1 MKNRGPLTA
10 ILVANAISV
19 TGNRMVLLAIP
30 WFVLETT
37 GSAAKTGITGFF
49 SFLPVVAAGFLGPVV
64 DRMGLKRASIAADIA
79 SGVSVALVPLLFH
92 TVGLEFWQLLVLV
105 FLGGLLDTPG
115 ETARSSMLPEAAG
128 SAHTTLERATSLE
141 DGVMRAASLVGA
153 PLAGLL
159 ITAIGATSVL
169 WVDAVS
175 FGISAILVFI
185 GVPHY
190 AAKAGPEPATYW
202 REFRE
207 GFTFIRGRRV
217 MLLVIL
223 TLASTNLLDAAIGA
237 VVLPVYALRVFD
249 SAIAFGVIVGALGGG
264 AVVSSLAYG
273 AWGRRFS
280 RRWVYVVGFVLAAVQ
295 PWVYAA
301 YPGLTIVI
309 IAAAVAG
316 LGTGPINPI
325 VAAVLLEQVP
335 TSMRGRVLGVVKAG
349 AWIAVPLGVLL
360 GGYLVEALG
369 LRSTLLVIGIAYVFA
384 LVSLAFNPAAADLE
398 RPSSKDLEEEPSFS
412 SEEERAL
419 EGAIPDPVVTLPSDR
434 A

>member
-1 MKNRGPLTA
+1 
-10 ILVANAISV
+10 
-19 TGNRMVLLAIP
+19 
-30 WFVLETT
+30 
-37 GSAAKTGITGFF
+37 
-49 SFLPVVAAGFLGPVV
+49 
-64 DRMGLKRASIAADIA
+64 
-79 SGVSVALVPLLFH
+79 
-92 TVGLEFWQLLVLV
+92 
-105 FLGGLLDTPG
+105 
-115 ETARSSMLPEAAG
+115 
-128 SAHTTLERATSLE
+128 
-141 DGVMRAASLVGA
+141 
-153 PLAGLL
+153 
-159 ITAIGATSVL
+159 
-169 WVDAVS
+169 
-175 FGISAILVFI
+175 
-185 GVPHY
+185 
-190 AAKAGPEPATYW
+190 
-202 REFRE
+202 
-207 GFTFIRGRRV
+207 

-237 VVLPVYALRVFD
+237 VVLPVYAQRVFD

-264 AVVSSLAYG
+264 AVLSSLAYG

-280 RRWVYVVGFVLAAVQ
+280 RRWIYVVGFVLTAVQ
-295 PWVYAA
+295 PWIYAA

-398 RPSSKDLEEEPSFS
+398 RPSSVDPLEEPEAP

-419 EGAIPDPVVTLPSDR
+419 ERAIPDPAITLPADR